1 MSPAAYLAQVYLSHY
16 RRHPGQLVGLL
27 LILACAAMLWSGVQ
41 SLTSRGTA
49 SIEASVQAQA
59 PQLSLQRLDKRLLG
73 VDDFALLRRAG
84 LCVTPRLTLQLELN
98 QGDSP
103 GAGNPQSTPSS
114 ARRTRL
120 RLLGVDPLTAD
131 CLPSLPWMTAVLDAA
146 TPELMAGQSTA
157 QGQSPLNALWG
168 SSAALL
174 LWQGQG
180 QLRQSRDQ
188 AAATEYALQQ
198 MPGLPADLLLGD
210 IATIATIAR
219 EIGHE
224 TRLELLMP
232 APLVR
237 MLPPGYEALLEDYG
251 VSSAPLANS
260 FLLSLEALG
269 WLALLVAALLV
280 RAVYLFSMQ
289 QRRRSLDI
297 LYRQGVELWR
307 LRLYL
312 LLEMLLLCVLGGVL
326 GVWLGQ
332 VLAGLL
338 AEGFRGTL
346 AGLFSV
352 EGLGA
357 GLSAA
362 ELWLRAAF
370 VLLVLLAWACSDIL
384 LLRSGIQTGEDS
396 RVEGLWGWLAA
407 VLLMQAGVL
416 GLALDTP
423 LWLIFAATAACL
435 LGAGLLLPRLLSLL
449 LDGLQVLAQRRPGT
463 VLLEWSCSEMQA
475 LCRLLRLPLLALA
488 FAIASAIGIQAM
500 VTGFE
505 STFARWLDQR
515 LQGQL
520 YLDPGQPV
528 ALQDWVAQL
537 QTLPQVVAVLPQVRG
552 RALVEQ
558 QAVDVLGVDPGSA
571 LVSGWDFIESTP
583 QPWLALRGQGL
594 MVNEQLARRQH
605 LKLGDWIKVR
615 MGAMEKLY
623 QVAAIYADYGR
634 PDGEILL
641 ASRHMP
647 AALPGRYSTFVLGL
661 APGPAPDWQRWTQQ
675 YPWLGGS
682 RLRDQAALKAGARAV
697 FGRTF
702 DITGALSG
710 LTLLLSGVAL
720 MLMALTL
727 FRLRQ
732 RLYSWI
738 YVCGLTP
745 AQLRWRL
752 CAHAMLLTTVLG
764 MLATPLGVF
773 LSWVLVARVNP
784 VAFGWALPFN
794 LYPAYWLQVWLAC
807 LLVGAVT
814 GLLMASPI
822 RLETLKNE

>member
-1 MSPAAYLAQVYLSHY
+1 MSSAVYLFQVYLSHY
-16 RRHPGQLVGLL
+16 RRHPGQLAGLL

-41 SLTSRGTA
+41 SLTSRGAA

-59 PQLSLQRLDKRLLG
+59 PQLSLQRLDRRPLG

-84 LCVTPRLTLQLELN
+84 FCVTPRLNLQLELDRPS
-98 QGDSP
+98 Q
-103 GAGNPQSTPSS
+103 AQSKPSS
-114 ARRTRL
+114 SVRARL
-120 RLLGVDPLTAD
+120 RLLGIDPLTAA
-131 CLPSLPWMTAVLDAA
+131 CLPSLPGMTAVLDAA
-146 TPELMAGQSTA
+146 EPELVAGQSPAEGGAARGT
-157 QGQSPLNALWG
+157 LWG
-168 SSAALL
+168 SASALR
-174 LWQGQG
+174 LWQ
-180 QLRQSRDQ
+180 SS
-188 AAATEYALQQ
+188 AHAVTTEYALQAA
-198 MPGLPADLLLGD
+198 PDLPADVLVGD
-210 IATIATIAR
+210 IATIAILAR
-219 EIGHE
+219 QTG
-224 TRLELLMP
+224 RVAGLELLMP
-232 APLVR
+232 APLAR
-237 MLPPGYEALLEDYG
+237 MLPSGYEATLQDYG

-280 RAVYLFSMQ
+280 RAVYLFSME

-312 LLEMLLLCVLGGVL
+312 LLEMLLLCVLGGAL

-332 VLAGLL
+332 LLAGLL

-346 AGLFSV
+346 AGLFSL

-384 LLRSGIQTGEDS
+384 LLKSDIQTGET
-396 RVEGLWGWLAA
+396 RRPEGPWGWLAG
-407 VLLMQAGVL
+407 VLLMQLGVL

-423 LWLIFAATAACL
+423 LWLIFAATGACL

-449 LDGLQVLAQRRPGT
+449 LSGLQALVQRRPGA

-520 YLDPGQPV
+520 YLDPAQPV
-528 ALQDWVAQL
+528 ILQDWVTQL

-552 RALVEQ
+552 RGLVEQ
-558 QAVDVLGVDPGSA
+558 QAVDVLGVDPESA
-571 LVSGWDFIESTP
+571 LVSGWDFLESAP

-594 MVNEQLARRQH
+594 MLNEQLARRQH

-615 MGAMEKLY
+615 LGSMEKLY

-634 PDGEILL
+634 PDGEIMLGY
-641 ASRHMP
+641 RHFP
-647 AALPGRYSTFVLGL
+647 TALPGRHTTFVLGL
-661 APGPAPDWQRWTQQ
+661 APGSAPDWQRWPQQ
-675 YPWLGGS
+675 YPWLADS

-738 YVCGLTP
+738 YVCGLTRG
-745 AQLRWRL
+745 QLRWRL
-752 CAHAMLLTTVLG
+752 CAHSMLLTTVLSV
-764 MLATPLGVF
+764 LATPLGIF

-814 GLLMASPI
+814 GVLMASPV

>member
-1 MSPAAYLAQVYLSHY
+1 MTPAVNLAQVYLSHY
-16 RRHPGQLVGLL
+16 RRHPGQLAGLL

-41 SLTSRGTA
+41 SLTSRGA
-49 SIEASVQAQA
+49 DSIKASVQAQA
-59 PQLSLQRLDKRLLG
+59 PQLSLQRLDKRPLG

-84 LCVTPRLTLQLELN
+84 LCVTPRLTLQLELDRS
-98 QGDSP
+98 GLP
-103 GAGNPQSTPSS
+103 PSTLSS
-114 ARRTRL
+114 SVRKQL
-120 RLLGVDPLTAD
+120 RLLGVDPLTVD

-146 TPELMAGQSTA
+146 EPELLAGQETA
-157 QGQSPLNALWG
+157 QGMASLGALWG
-168 SSAALL
+168 SPAALQM
-174 LWQGQG
+174 WK
-180 QLRQSRDQ
+180 RSEN
-188 AAATEYALQQ
+188 AAAAEYGLHEV
-198 MPGLPADLLLGD
+198 PDLPADLLVGD
-210 IATIATIAR
+210 IATIATLAR
-219 EIGHE
+219 QVGGE

-232 APLVR
+232 APLAG
-237 MLPPGYEALLEDYG
+237 MLPQGYEAMLQDYG

-280 RAVYLFSMQ
+280 RAVYLFSME

-312 LLEMLLLCVLGGVL
+312 LLEMLLLCVLGGAL

-357 GLSAA
+357 GLSAGA
-362 ELWLRAAF
+362 LWLRAAV
-370 VLLVLLAWACSDIL
+370 VLLVLLAWACNDIL
-384 LLRSGIQTGEDS
+384 LLRFGRPSGET
-396 RVEGLWGWLAA
+396 RRAEGPWGWLAG
-407 VLLMQAGVL
+407 VLLMQAGIL

-423 LWLIFAATAACL
+423 LWLIFAATGAGL
-435 LGAGLLLPRLLSLL
+435 LGAGLLLPRILSLL
-449 LDGLQVLAQRRPGT
+449 LAGLQVWVQRGPGA

-475 LCRLLRLPLLALA
+475 LCHLLRLPLLALA

-537 QTLPQVVAVLPQVRG
+537 QTLPRVVAVLPQVRG

-571 LVSGWDFIESTP
+571 LVSGWDFLESAP
-583 QPWLALRGQGL
+583 QPWQALQGQGL

-641 ASRHMP
+641 ASRHLP
-647 AALPGRYSTFVLGL
+647 AALPGRYITFVLGL
-661 APGPAPDWQRWTQQ
+661 APGSAPDWQRWMQQ

-710 LTLLLSGVAL
+710 LTLLLSGIAL

-738 YVCGLTP
+738 YVCGLTSG
-745 AQLRWRL
+745 QLRWRL

-764 MLATPLGVF
+764 VLATPLGIF

-807 LLVGAVT
+807 LLVGALT
-814 GLLMASPI
+814 GLLMASPV